1 MSKTSA
7 KQRVEQLKEWLQWRD
22 ASKAKKEGKPK
33 FSKSDHYNKV
43 NKHYGGKKNY

>member
-7 KQRVEQLKEWLQWRD
+7 KQRVIQLKEWLEWRK
-22 ASKAKKEGKPK
+22 ATSSKSEGKPK
-33 FSKSDHYNKV
+33 FSKSDHYSKV